1 VLWADELGT
10 TTATLVTYDGIVIV
24 GEPATL
30 LIGVTI
36 FVTVLLN
43 SDDVA

>member
-10 TTATLVTYDGIVIV
+10 TIATLVTDDGIGTV
-24 GEPATL
+24 GEPRTL
-30 LIGVTI
+30 LIGVTV

>member
-1 VLWADELGT
+1 VLWADELGRII
-10 TTATLVTYDGIVIV
+10 ATLVTADGIGIV
-24 GEPATL
+24 GEPKTL
-30 LIGVTI
+30 LIGVTV